1 MIWGCFWGA
10 VGIVFRASWQSV
22 EDERERLLAGKPIN
36 EDKLLQNLEA
46 AKALIPW
53 SPWKWAKKAFA
64 MSKAWDTH
72 LDQPG
77 SYVYLIL
84 SRVTGKTYEGITGLG
99 KLRKIIRR
107 FKEHLFCARA
117 LKKLAKFDKRVRH
130 PLSQSMSQMGQTPQ
144 VGHPTDGSL
153 APKQTP
159 DE

>member
-1 MIWGCFWGA
+1 MGQKGICHEQGVGC
-10 VGIVFRASWQSV
+10 
-22 EDERERLLAGKPIN
+22 P
-36 EDKLLQNLEA
+36 
-46 AKALIPW
+46 
-53 SPWKWAKKAFA
+53 
-64 MSKAWDTH
+64 
-72 LDQPG
+72 LDQPR

-84 SRVTGKTYEGITGLG
+84 SRVTGKTYVGITGLS

-153 APKQTP
+153 APKQTANERASVDQGQGKGFQRQKNIWSGAQVAGP
-159 DE
+159 HGVPPRRALYGRKGA